1 MALFLSG
8 HFPQITFSL
17 FPAVFLVVLPRHFIT
32 KAANDSRTWDGGGGG
47 LSSGGRRLLVPFFMV
62 KGSATQK
69 RGGVDRRR
77 GSHLHLNCPL
87 IHWRDI
93 LNGKIDHPR
102 LTTLPTAE
110 NMFLRTKPYATAFI
124 FKNKVEPCHAMH
136 GRFRSPLP
144 LPPSFSRSSWQQRPF
159 SSPRVSPCPDFI
171 HFLSV

>member
-17 FPAVFLVVLPRHFIT
+17 FPAVFFGRPPTALFT

-47 LSSGGRRLLVPFFMV
+47 TLFWRATPPRPFFMV

-69 RGGVDRRR
+69 RGGVDGRR

-93 LNGKIDHPR
+93 LNG
-102 LTTLPTAE
+102 TS
-110 NMFLRTKPYATAFI
+110 TK
-124 FKNKVEPCHAMH
+124 
-136 GRFRSPLP
+136 
-144 LPPSFSRSSWQQRPF
+144 
-159 SSPRVSPCPDFI
+159 D
-171 HFLSV
+171 